1 MRWVDVPPVAAAG
14 RLLGADGDGPR
25 RRSRRGHRQSCAE
38 ASRLI
43 ARTEATEAGPAAN
56 MAGMAT
62 AVAAV
67 VLFAMLNAMPGKT
80 TASASLT

>member
-1 MRWVDVPPVAAAG
+1 
-14 RLLGADGDGPR
+14 
-25 RRSRRGHRQSCAE
+25 
-38 ASRLI
+38 
-43 ARTEATEAGPAAN
+43 